1 MPNVLMELYAT
12 LGLDTTDFKQE
23 AEAAI
28 EQSDQIA
35 DAAEEAFRQ
44 ADAEYQAAKRD
55 LEELEK
61 TSGTTGA
68 IIDGFM
74 SVTQEVV
81 QEAIEGIIEF
91 GKQSIEAA
99 AGTGSELADS
109 FNSAKS
115 RFDENLE
122 GLKLAV
128 GEGLLPLVTALM
140 EGFNVIF
147 DIGDD
152 RRLFNAL
159 DRIEAYQFEN
169 LDDVR
174 GSLEGIFGMFEGA
187 SIPQATIVDEN
198 GDVVSLLPD
207 VGALTTSL
215 ESQTAYWEK
224 YSQTLETLKAKGVDS
239 AFLSEIADGTV
250 ESLEMLMALENADMS
265 QVDALVSAYATVQET
280 REGAAKGLSDMQ
292 LSIDEDFTAMKE
304 DVEALVAGMN
314 QADAAKVN
322 AALTGQGVVDGL
334 ASMYPSISGW
344 VDTINAK
351 LSTIGSTIPALN
363 VPQYITTEYGYQVE
377 NPLYTPHA
385 SGISY
390 VPYNGYPALLHEGER
405 VLTRQESADQRSGR
419 RSAADA
425 EVITAAVIAG
435 LSGMGIDMDGERV
448 GTLVANHVSR
458 QIAMDSRTAR
468 RYR

>member
-12 LGLDTTDFKQE
+12 LGLDTTDFKEE

-28 EQSDQIA
+28 KQGDQIA
-35 DAAEEAFRQ
+35 DAAEAAFQQ

-55 LEELEK
+55 LKELEE

-68 IIDGFM
+68 IINGFM
-74 SVTQEVV
+74 SVTQDIV
-81 QEAIEGIIEF
+81 QQAIEGIIEF

-122 GLKLAV
+122 GLKIAV
-128 GEGLLPLVTALM
+128 GEGLLPLATDLM
-140 EGFNVIF
+140 EVFNVIF

-169 LDDVR
+169 LESMR
-174 GSLEGIFGMFEGA
+174 GTLEGVFGLFDKVEEVE
-187 SIPQATIVDEN
+187 P
-198 GDVVSLLPD
+198 PD
-207 VGALTTSL
+207 VEDLMGGL
-215 ESQTAYWEK
+215 ESQAAYWME
-224 YSQTLETLKAKGVDS
+224 YANTLDALKQRGIDP
-239 AFLSEIADGTV
+239 AFLSEIADGTA
-250 ESLEMLMALENADMS
+250 ESLATLQALEGADEAQIAS
-265 QVDALVSAYATVQET
+265 ILSGYAAVQET
-280 REGAAKGLSDMQ
+280 REGVAQGLSDMQ

-304 DVEALVAGMN
+304 DVEELVAGMN

-351 LSTIGSTIPALN
+351 LSTVGSTIPALN

-405 VLTRQESADQRSGR
+405 VLTRKENADQRSGR
-419 RSAADA
+419 SSAADA

-458 QIAMDSRTAR
+458 QIARDSRTAR
-468 RYR
+468 RYG

>member
-12 LGLDTTDFKQE
+12 LGLDTTDFKEE

-28 EQSDQIA
+28 KQGDQIA
-35 DAAEEAFRQ
+35 DAAEAAFQQ

-61 TSGTTGA
+61 KSGTTGA

-74 SVTQEVV
+74 SVTKEVV

-99 AGTGSELADS
+99 AGTGSELAAS

-115 RFDENLE
+115 HFDENLE
-122 GLKLAV
+122 GLKLAI
-128 GEGLLPLVTALM
+128 GEGLLPIATDLM
-140 EGFNVIF
+140 EIFNVIF

-152 RRLFNAL
+152 RRLFNSL
-159 DRIEAYQFEN
+159 DKIEAYQFEN
-169 LDDVR
+169 LEAMR
-174 GSLEGIFGMFEGA
+174 GSLEGMFGLFGEVEEVEA
-187 SIPQATIVDEN
+187 
-198 GDVVSLLPD
+198 PD
-207 VGALTTSL
+207 VENLMGGL
-215 ESQTAYWEK
+215 ESQAAYWME
-224 YSQTLETLKAKGVDS
+224 YANTLDALKQRGIDPT
-239 AFLSEIADGTV
+239 FLSEIANGTV
-250 ESLEMLMALENADMS
+250 ESLATLQALEEADEGQIES
-265 QVDALVSAYATVQET
+265 LLEGYEAVQAS
-280 REGAAKGLSDMQ
+280 REGVAQGLSDMQ
-292 LSIDEDFTAMKE
+292 LSIDEDFAAMKG

-351 LSTIGSTIPALN
+351 LSTIGA
-363 VPQYITTEYGYQVE
+363 GYQAPTFGINE
-377 NPLYTPHA
+377 AINQGFATNEMGFSYWKPHA

-419 RSAADA
+419 SSAADS
-425 EVITAAVIAG
+425 EVITAAVISG

-448 GTLVANHVSR
+448 GTLVANRVSR
-458 QIAMDSRTAR
+458 QIARDSRTAR
-468 RYR
+468 RYG